1 MKRIRLTVLLLA
13 ALLLWGCAPAA
24 PTEPDENQSPAVTV
38 PEATVPLTEPETIPA
53 PAFSVPVETPC
64 GTLYLPDNWDM
75 PIQTQT
81 TLGDPMV
88 ISFWAEDVKLYELT
102 FSEAPGE
109 AVGMVNTED
118 GPIYVGMR
126 IPPLDGEA
134 NLLLAMQESVNDLL
148 AQLPLMPVPETPAE
162 TQPVEEV
169 LVETPYGVL
178 RFPGKWRDCLMT
190 EQDESLVDFYA
201 VLPGREPV
209 LLFTVAFG
217 TSNGHLS
224 GVLTAENGNQTD
236 IAIVIHAL
244 ELTGE
249 WTDGEQDTIFA
260 MQEDTNY
267 LLAALER

>member
-1 MKRIRLTVLLLA
+1 
-13 ALLLWGCAPAA
+13 
-24 PTEPDENQSPAVTV
+24 
-38 PEATVPLTEPETIPA
+38 
-53 PAFSVPVETPC
+53 
-64 GTLYLPDNWDM
+64 
-75 PIQTQT
+75 
-81 TLGDPMV
+81 MV

-102 FSEAPGE
+102 FSEGPGE
-109 AVGMVNTED
+109 AVGMVITEE
-118 GPIYVGMR
+118 GPIYVGMW
-126 IPPLDGEA
+126 ISPLDGEA
-134 NLLLAMQESVNDLL
+134 DLLLAMQESVNDLL
-148 AQLPLMPVPETPAE
+148 AQLALMPVPEIPAE
-162 TQPVEEV
+162 TQPVEEIRV
-169 LVETPYGVL
+169 QTPYGVL

-236 IAIVIHAL
+236 IAVVIHEL

-249 WTDGEQDTIFA
+249 WTDGEKDTIFA